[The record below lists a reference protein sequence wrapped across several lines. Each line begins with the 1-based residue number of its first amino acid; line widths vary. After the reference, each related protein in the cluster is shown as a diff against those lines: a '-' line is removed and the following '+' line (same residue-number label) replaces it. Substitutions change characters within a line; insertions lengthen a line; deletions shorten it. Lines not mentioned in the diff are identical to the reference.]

1 MPLRIDT
8 VELEKH
14 LSADAVANIRDWLE
28 KPKYAEYHSE
38 IEQQINAGQ
47 WQDLESA
54 FFKVLEF
61 GTAGRRGMVGV
72 GSNRINRVTIGESA
86 QALCA
91 YAKTF
96 DNGAPQKGV
105 VIACDTRLSSPELSA
120 YVARVCAA
128 NGFKTYLFD
137 GFRSTPELS
146 FALRELGCAIGIVI
160 SASHNPPADN
170 GFKAYWNDGG
180 QLLAPHDTGVLSA
193 AAAIERI
200 AVVEFDKAVTDGR
213 IVMIGQDIDDKYVTA
228 VVGEAV
234 GEAREINIVYSPLH
248 GAGQRNTLPVLKAAG
263 FSGVSTVD
271 AQMVPDGN
279 FPTIENG
286 KPNPEEKS
294 ANDLAVAQLLATK
307 ADIAITNDPDADRI
321 GVVVREDDEAV
332 YLNGNQTAVLATD
345 YALRKM
351 RSRGKLT
358 SRHYIA
364 KTIVTTDMLDALAAS
379 YDVNIYGNML
389 IGFKYIGELIR
400 KKEATDEVFVI
411 GSEESYG
418 LLKGTYAR
426 DKDGAVGALALAE
439 YAAELK
445 LEGKTLRDRLF
456 ELYADHGVYAE
467 YLTTMICPGASGF
480 QQMQAIMQRL
490 REEAPK
496 TIGKHVVSAVADYRT
511 LERRTVE
518 GDVSSI
524 DCVSG
529 DVIVLEF
536 GGDSRCRVTVRPSGT
551 EPKLKFYVQWY
562 EAAEEDVTAQYERM
576 QRHLESMASELEG
589 VLAVS

>member
-28 KPKYAEYHSE
+28 KPKYAEYRSE
-38 IEQQINAGQ
+38 IERQINAGQ

-96 DNGAPQKGV
+96 DNEAPQKGV

-200 AVVEFDKAVTDGR
+200 AVVEFDEAVADGR

-234 GEAREINIVYSPLH
+234 GEAREVNIVYSPLH

-263 FSGVSTVD
+263 FTGVSTVD

-351 RSRGKLT
+351 RSRGQLT

-496 TIGKHVVSAVADYRT
+496 TISKHIVSAVADYKT
-511 LERRTVE
+511 LERRTIE

-529 DVIVLEF
+529 NVIVLEF

-576 QRHLESMASELEG
+576 QRHLESMTSELEG